1 MNVLVLGGNGFIGS
15 NLCQELLRKNHNVR
29 ILDRSIK
36 NNNIHYLSNVEFIE
50 FDYVQT
56 QDFTPYL
63 KGIDIVFH
71 LICTTIPSTSNEN
84 KIFDIKT
91 NVCPTIQLLDDI
103 VKLGKIK
110 IVFLSSGG
118 TVYGDTQL
126 DMIPEEHAL
135 NPICSY
141 GIQKLT
147 IEKYFQF
154 YNHEY
159 GLDYNT
165 VRLSNPY
172 GRGQDGRKGQGVI
185 PIFLNKI
192 LKEEEI
198 QIWGDGLTIRDYI
211 YIDDVTDALCKLL
224 HYSGQQKVFNLGSG
238 TGHTLVDII
247 EAISMETLKTAHIRY
262 LDARSIDVK
271 RNVLD
276 ISKIEK
282 ELIWR
287 PKVSLNE
294 GIHKLLLSSKNNAQ
308 GRIGLNE

>member
-15 NLCQELLRKNHNVR
+15 NLCQELLKQNHNVR

-50 FDYVQT
+50 IDYVQT
-56 QDFTPYL
+56 EDFTPYL
-63 KGIDIVFH
+63 KGIDVVFH
-71 LICTTIPSTSNEN
+71 LISTTIPSTSNEN

-91 NVCPTIQLLDDI
+91 NVCPTLQLLEDI
-103 VKLGKIK
+103 VKTGHIK

-118 TVYGDTQL
+118 TVYGDTHL
-126 DMIPEEHAL
+126 EVIPEEHPL

-147 IEKYFQF
+147 IEKYLHF

-159 GLDYNT
+159 GLDYCT

-198 QIWGDGLTIRDYI
+198 QIWGDGLTTRDYI
-211 YIDDVTDALCKLL
+211 YIDDVVDALCKLL
-224 HYSGQQKVFNLGSG
+224 NYSGQQKVFNLGSG
-238 TGHTLVDII
+238 IGHTLLDII
-247 EAISMETLKTAHIRY
+247 EAISMETMRKAHIQY
-262 LDARSIDVK
+262 SDARSIDVK

-276 ISKIEK
+276 ITRIER
-282 ELIWR
+282 ELLWK
-287 PKVSLNE
+287 PEVSLNE
-294 GIHKLLLSSKNNAQ
+294 GIHKILLF
-308 GRIGLNE
+308 E